1 MFFKIDAYF
10 LQHNLALEIDEK
22 ILTGR
27 DLIFEQKR
35 PEALEKILDFDFI
48 RINTI
53 KEGYDTIYETGRIQ
67 AFLSK
72 FKIKKVF
79 QIDCQKNFQK
89 RLVKFITKNL
99 TDLLKRTLKTKI
111 HTV

>member
-27 DLIFEQKR
+27 DLIF
-35 PEALEKILDFDFI
+35 